1 MSKTILFGGS
11 GFFGPVILKKK
22 PEIISVGRNRPPIDL
37 KNEHINLDSLDDL
50 KSLDKIDFDK
60 VVFLIGSS
68 NHHEINLRST
78 MGIDFNLYPLVK
90 ILSYLKERK
99 IKKFI
104 CFTTILLYDQQ
115 KMSLPVDESQIINP
129 HVNNYIFSKFLSEE
143 IVKCYKE
150 SIPSIVVRLSNIYG
164 YTKLKRPDL
173 VPTIMQDIF
182 LKEKLTIW
190 SDLPKR
196 DFIFTEDAADAVIKL
211 LDADFTG
218 TLNLGAGKMIPVK
231 DIVKIVEN
239 LSGKK
244 IISQNKD
251 VTGPLEFVADISK
264 IKKNYWLESKA

>member
-1 MSKTILFGGS
+1 
-11 GFFGPVILKKK
+11 
-22 PEIISVGRNRPPIDL
+22 
-37 KNEHINLDSLDDL
+37 
-50 KSLDKIDFDK
+50 
-60 VVFLIGSS
+60 
-68 NHHEINLRST
+68 
-78 MGIDFNLYPLVK
+78 
-90 ILSYLKERK
+90 
-99 IKKFI
+99 
-104 CFTTILLYDQQ
+104 
-115 KMSLPVDESQIINP
+115 
-129 HVNNYIFSKFLSEE
+129 
-143 IVKCYKE
+143 
-150 SIPSIVVRLSNIYG
+150 
-164 YTKLKRPDL
+164 
-173 VPTIMQDIF
+173 MQDIF

-264 IKKNYWLESKA
+264 IKKITGWSPRHSIEEGLAKTFNIMKNY